1 MVYFWNRSCISRKE
15 TLHFSTSHIFISD
28 KHVCIS
34 KQVTYYKEVF
44 LSISARHIHTV
55 ITLYLELPPKPGD
68 HRNWQLCKCH
78 YKKTGTPERGCR
90 GGHCLSQ
97 GGAKDALFDIPKIFR
112 IFKKII
118 TCSLHEAKITNYEPL
133 KRVLS
138 QKPAP
143 PLPPHIHTSFHR
155 PCKKLILFIQFSAAL
170 SLCLFL
176 QKIAGIN

>member
-28 KHVCIS
+28 KHFCIS

-44 LSISARHIHTV
+44 LSISACHIHTV

-68 HRNWQLCKCH
+68 HCH

-97 GGAKDALFDIPKIFR
+97 GGGKDALFDIPKIFK

-133 KRVLS
+133 KRVLP
-138 QKPAP
+138 QKPDP
-143 PLPPHIHTSFHR
+143 PPPHIHTSFHR
-155 PCKKLILFIQFSAAL
+155 PCKKTDIVYSIFSGII
-170 SLCLFL
+170 SLPISTKNC
-176 QKIAGIN
+176 GD